1 MTSSKTIS
9 NNDYYDAVLVGAGI
23 MSSTLLLLLS
33 EVLPDIK
40 IDFNDNFK
48 NWESY
53 FKNFN
58 VNKSVSELPESNS
71 EKEKYYIVGRGI
83 QSAYYKVRSL
93 EERLNNFL

>member
-40 IDFNDNFK
+40 ILIKPEQLRLFQ
-48 NWESY
+48 ES
-53 FKNFN
+53 
-58 VNKSVSELPESNS
+58 
-71 EKEKYYIVGRGI
+71 
-83 QSAYYKVRSL
+83 
-93 EERLNNFL
+93 FLLTFFQYPF